1 MALDFRAHMF
11 GGNKRKINNQPVI
24 DAMLHGSTASLRYQ
38 TVSFILC
45 SGNEVFFSTAV
56 ILKTG

>member
-1 MALDFRAHMF
+1 MAVDFRAHMF

-24 DAMLHGSTASLRYQ
+24 DAVLQDSIASLRCQ
-38 TVSFILC
+38 TVSFILR
-45 SGNEVFFSTAV
+45 SGCEVFSTVV

>member
-1 MALDFRAHMF
+1 MAVDFRAHMF
-11 GGNKRKINNQPVI
+11 GGNKRKINDQPVI
-24 DAMLHGSTASLRYQ
+24 DAMLQDFRASLRYQ

-45 SGNEVFFSTAV
+45 TGNEVFSTAV